1 MIGQINVLGND
12 SDPDGDALTVTS
24 VNASHGTATI
34 NGNGTVRYQAPANY
48 HGIATVTYGISD
60 GNGGTASSEVSINI
74 TQPLAQCITESGNG
88 LTFAPGTSIAFAH
101 KRSADF
107 QQAYKVLSNG
117 SAITGWQ
124 YPQNTNS
131 WVEKATL
138 SGGTTF
144 SINYMFKETN
154 KSWQSGSCKT
164 TIGANNIGYID
175 CDDTGGDG
183 DYNDTQLL
191 FRITNASG
199 ICQ

>member
-1 MIGQINVLGND
+1 M
-12 SDPDGDALTVTS
+12 TS

-60 GNGGTASSEVSINI
+60 GNGGTASSEISINI
-74 TQPLAQCITESGNG
+74 TQPLAQCITESGSG

-154 KSWQSGSCKT
+154 KAWQSGSCKT
-164 TIGANNIGYID
+164 TIGTNNTGYID

-183 DYNDTQLL
+183 DYNDTQLR